1 MRTIHSINNYEF
13 KEISLDNYELHYTN
27 KDGIEKVIPFK
38 RTIELAS
45 KIQSG
50 DANARIK
57 LYEYLT
63 KLGKTKNDYII
74 EKNVNGKIVRD
85 ETNYRELESSFMEKE
100 QIELA
105 MEVYK
110 ELFKIDLID
119 LYLDMGLTDKD
130 QDKVQE
136 FSLELREILI
146 NGKTKTPS
154 IQEIK
159 E

>member
-1 MRTIHSINNYEF
+1 MNYEF

>member
-1 MRTIHSINNYEF
+1 MNYEF
-13 KEISLDNYELHYTN
+13 KEISLDNYELHYKN

-38 RTIELAS
+38 RTVELAS

-57 LYEYLT
+57 LFEYLT

-74 EKNVNGKIVRD
+74 EKNVDGKIVRD
-85 ETNYRELESSFMEKE
+85 ETNYRELESSFIEKE

-105 MEVYK
+105 MEIYK
-110 ELFKIDLID
+110 ELFKMELID
-119 LYLDMGLTDKD
+119 LYIDMGLTDKD
-130 QDKVQE
+130 QEKVQE
-136 FSLELREILI
+136 FSIELRNILI

-159 E
+159 EQ